1 VALHHRRRRRSE
13 AERDKRREAHRCHLA
28 EAVEALLSSEGWA
41 RWVRAR
47 RATVCAATASLSEGG
62 DVIDGP

>member
-1 VALHHRRRRRSE
+1 MASHHRRRWRSE
-13 AERDKRREAHRCHLA
+13 SEREERREAHRRQLT

-47 RATVCAATASLSEGG
+47 ARNGLRRYSLL
-62 DVIDGP
+62 I